1 MAERPRS
8 IPHSA
13 IGRSTPI
20 KGGEAYARVRRTV
33 HSTVT
38 SPFRAKISD
47 QVRDN
52 KRLLADGMI
61 TLEEYKSRKRDIVA
75 MLREK
80 RRRKQWEEDDTTAA
94 LETASVITAQ
104 TLGSG
109 GPSLGS
115 ALPSAYTES
124 IASSY
129 DDNGGGGRQNKN
141 AAGGNA
147 SSSKGT
153 GRKKDKDSSS
163 SSKTKKKQKLTK
175 KKKKKRRRSLGRGT
189 EPNTASRF
197 NYNQPLDDSGS
208 AHTNA
213 RGSRKRSA
221 NKNRHHFDDSR
232 QSGRDHH
239 RDVEPRRGSAFVLD
253 DEKSFQSRD
262 AVQWRRRR
270 RTKHD
275 VDKENR
281 RGDQRLDSVE
291 KQQQRRDNVLDE
303 TVVHSSDKAMRGL
316 SPRAL
321 QRMSQTSGSIDR
333 DRYCT
338 TTRQNKR
345 PHHQQPYCTWLAI
358 PAHVACLPSHL
369 RL

>member
-1 MAERPRS
+1 M
-8 IPHSA
+8 
-13 IGRSTPI
+13 
-20 KGGEAYARVRRTV
+20 

-61 TLEEYKSRKRDIVA
+61 TLAEYKSRKRDIVA

-80 RRRKQWEEDDTTAA
+80 RRRKQWEEDDKTAA
-94 LETASVITAQ
+94 LETASVATAP

-124 IASSY
+124 IASSH
-129 DDNGGGGRQNKN
+129 DGGRQNN
-141 AAGGNA
+141 NPSGNA
-147 SSSKGT
+147 SSQGAD
-153 GRKKDKDSSS
+153 RKKEKDSSGKKK
-163 SSKTKKKQKLTK
+163 KTKKKKN
-175 KKKKKRRRSLGRGT
+175 KRRRSLGRGM
-189 EPNTASRF
+189 EPSTASRF

-208 AHTNA
+208 AHTNI

-221 NKNRHHFDDSR
+221 HGNGHRFHN
-232 QSGRDHH
+232 SGRSDH
-239 RDVEPRRGSAFVLD
+239 DIEPRRGSAIVLE
-253 DEKSFQSRD
+253 DEKSLQSRD
-262 AVQWRRRR
+262 VQWRRK
-270 RTKHD
+270 TKHA
-275 VDKENR
+275 VHGKENKR
-281 RGDQRLDSVE
+281 DKLDSVE
-291 KQQQRRDNVLDE
+291 KQQRRRDNVLDD

-333 DRYCT
+333 DR
-338 TTRQNKR
+338 
-345 PHHQQPYCTWLAI
+345 
-358 PAHVACLPSHL
+358 
-369 RL
+369 